1 MRKTEPAS
9 SPKPGRAGQR
19 SAGTQEAEPRQAG
32 PRQAE
37 PQDAQLH
44 EIEPHDAA
52 PREAGPRKAKS
63 PTARRPADHPP
74 ADKHG
79 ASERRFIGLA
89 IGAGIAIGPAYLI
102 EDQTPVLE
110 HRPIP
115 ADAVETELARL
126 DGAVAK
132 SRRQLGK
139 LRAQLAMLPAE
150 GQAELE
156 PLIDAY
162 LQMIGPSRLL
172 RGARRR
178 VEGLASAETAVL
190 EETEALAAAVLAVQ
204 DRDREGLKRRA
215 DEIREIGRR
224 LIRNLTETPF
234 QSFAKLAQGTV
245 LVMDHLRPA
254 DAALLSPARLAGVVT
269 EEGGTDG
276 HTAVMLRALG
286 IPAVLGAHGVA
297 SAIHRGDLLVLDG
310 GAGTVTLHPSAATMA
325 SARRASASFARERQR
340 LAQLRRLRAE
350 TTDGQIVELMANL
363 EVPLELPLI
372 AQAGVDGI
380 GLFRSEFMFMN
391 RAQLPDEHEQT
402 EVYRAAVEAMG
413 GDPVTIRVLDWGGE
427 KEIEALQAAGIA
439 EELSGLNPALGLR
452 GIRMLL
458 RHPELLETQLAAIMR
473 AATFGPVRALL
484 PMVTTIDEVRATREI
499 YQKVARRL
507 RRRGEKLPERLPPIG
522 IMIETPAAALSA
534 DALALEADFFAIGT
548 NDLTMYAL
556 AADRADADVAKLYD
570 PLHPGLLRLVQFTI
584 EASLRLR
591 KPVSVCGEMAANPK
605 LTPLLLGLGL
615 RCLSMNASAVPRV
628 KQVVRSVAIDD
639 CARLAR
645 RVMEQA
651 EPAAIRALVEDF
663 AKKSA

>member
-1 MRKTEPAS
+1 MRKTEPKAA
-9 SPKPGRAGQR
+9 PKPRP
-19 SAGTQEAEPRQAG
+19 AEPHVEK
-32 PRQAE
+32 PV
-37 PQDAQLH
+37 
-44 EIEPHDAA
+44 
-52 PREAGPRKAKS
+52 
-63 PTARRPADHPP
+63 PA
-74 ADKHG
+74 
-79 ASERRFIGLA
+79 ERRFVGLA

-102 EDQTPVLE
+102 EDQTPTLE

-115 ADAVETELARL
+115 ADGVEAELARL
-126 DGAVAK
+126 DGAIAK

-139 LRAQLAMLPAE
+139 LRSQLAMLPAE

-162 LQMIGPSRLL
+162 MRMIGPSRLL
-172 RGARRR
+172 RGARKR
-178 VEGLASAETAVL
+178 VEGLVTAETAVI
-190 EETEALAAAVLAVQ
+190 EETEALAAAVMSVQ
-204 DRDREGLKRRA
+204 DRDRAGLRRRA

-286 IPAVLGAHGVA
+286 IPAVLGAHGVTE
-297 SAIHRGDLLVLDG
+297 AIRRGDLLVLDG
-310 GAGTVTLHPSAATMA
+310 GAGTVTLHPSPATMA
-325 SARRASASFARERQR
+325 GARRSSATFARERQK
-340 LAQLRRLRAE
+340 LAQLRRLPAE
-350 TTDGQIVELMANL
+350 TTDGQSVELMANL

-372 AQAGVDGI
+372 AQAGVEGI

-391 RAQLPDEHEQT
+391 RAQLPDESEQA
-402 EVYRAAVEAMG
+402 EIYRAAVEAMG

-427 KEIEALQAAGIA
+427 KEIEALQTAGIA

-458 RHPELLETQLAAIMR
+458 RYPELLETQLAAIIR
-473 AATFGPVRALL
+473 AANFGPVQVLL
-484 PMVTTIDEVRATREI
+484 PMVTAIDEVRATRDI

-507 RRRGEKLPERLPPIG
+507 RRRGEKLPDRLPPLG

-548 NDLTMYAL
+548 NDLTMYAM

-570 PLHPGLLRLVQFTI
+570 PLHPGLLRLVQFTV

-628 KQVVRSVAIDD
+628 KQVVRGVAIAD

-645 RVMEQA
+645 RVMEQT
-651 EPAAIRALVEDF
+651 EPSAIRALVEEF
-663 AKKSA
+663 AEKHV

>member
-1 MRKTEPAS
+1 MRKTEPRAA
-9 SPKPGRAGQR
+9 PKPQVAKAPPVQPAVKEVPARLKPSARLALERAVAASGVEK
-19 SAGTQEAEPRQAG
+19 A
-32 PRQAE
+32 
-37 PQDAQLH
+37 
-44 EIEPHDAA
+44 AA
-52 PREAGPRKAKS
+52 PDK
-63 PTARRPADHPP
+63 PAV
-74 ADKHG
+74 A
-79 ASERRFIGLA
+79 ERRFQGLA
-89 IGAGIAIGPAYLI
+89 VGAGIAIGPAYLI
-102 EDQTPVLE
+102 EDQTPALE
-110 HRPIP
+110 HRAIP
-115 ADAVETELARL
+115 ADGVDAELARL
-126 DGAVAK
+126 DDAINK

-162 LQMIGPSRLL
+162 MQMIGPSRLL
-172 RGARRR
+172 RGARKR
-178 VEGLASAETAVL
+178 VEGLVTAETAVI
-190 EETEALAAAVLAVQ
+190 EETETLAAAVMAVQ
-204 DRDREGLKRRA
+204 DRDRAGLKRRA
-215 DEIREIGRR
+215 EEIREIGRR

-286 IPAVLGAHGVA
+286 IPAVLGAPGVTT
-297 SAIHRGDLLVLDG
+297 AIHRGDLLVLDG
-310 GAGTVTLHPSAATMA
+310 GQGTVTAHPSAATMA
-325 SARRASASFARERQR
+325 AARRSSASFARERQK
-340 LAQLRRLRAE
+340 LAQLRRLPAE
-350 TTDGQIVELMANL
+350 TTDGQSVELMSNL

-372 AQAGVDGI
+372 AQAGVEGI

-391 RAQLPDEHEQT
+391 RAQLPDETEQA

-427 KEIEALQAAGIA
+427 KEIEALQVAGIA
-439 EELSGLNPALGLR
+439 EEMAGLNPALGLR

-458 RHPELLETQLAAIMR
+458 RYPELLETQLSAIIR
-473 AATFGPVRALL
+473 AAHYGPVRVLL
-484 PMVTTIDEVRATREI
+484 PMVTAIDEVRATREI
-499 YQKVARRL
+499 YQRVARRL
-507 RRRGEKLPERLPPIG
+507 RRRGEAMPDRLPPIG

-548 NDLTMYAL
+548 NDLTMYAM

-628 KQVVRSVAIDD
+628 KQVVRSVSIAD

-645 RVMEQA
+645 RVMEQT
-651 EPAAIRALVEDF
+651 EPAGIRDLVEEF
-663 AKKSA
+663 AVKSL

>member
-1 MRKTEPAS
+1 MRKTEPKAA
-9 SPKPGRAGQR
+9 PKPRPAEHR
-19 SAGTQEAEPRQAG
+19 SAEPRS
-32 PRQAE
+32 AE
-37 PQDAQLH
+37 PRAAKASLAQ
-44 EIEPHDAA
+44 
-52 PREAGPRKAKS
+52 
-63 PTARRPADHPP
+63 
-74 ADKHG
+74 
-79 ASERRFIGLA
+79 ASAERRFTGLP

-102 EDQTPVLE
+102 EDQTPTLV

-115 ADAVETELARL
+115 ADGVDAELLRL
-126 DGAVAK
+126 DDAIAK

-162 LQMIGPSRLL
+162 MQMIGPSRLL
-172 RGARRR
+172 RGARKR
-178 VEGLASAETAVL
+178 VEGLVSAETAVS
-190 EETEALAAAVLAVQ
+190 EETEALAAAVMSVQ
-204 DRDREGLKRRA
+204 DRDRSGLKRRA
-215 DEIREIGRR
+215 EEIREIGRR

-286 IPAVLGAHGVA
+286 IPAVLGAHGVTG
-297 SAIHRGDLLVLDG
+297 AIRSGDLLVLDG
-310 GAGTVTLHPSAATMA
+310 GAGTVALHPSPATMA
-325 SARRASASFARERQR
+325 AAKRSSASFARERQK

-350 TTDGQIVELMANL
+350 TTDGQCVELMANL
-363 EVPLELPLI
+363 EVPIELPLI
-372 AQAGVDGI
+372 AQAGVEGI

-391 RAQLPDEHEQT
+391 RSLLPDESEQT

-473 AATFGPVRALL
+473 AANFGPVKVLL
-484 PMVTTIDEVRATREI
+484 PMVTSIDEVRAAREI
-499 YQKVARRL
+499 FQKVARRL

-548 NDLTMYAL
+548 NDLTMYAM

-628 KQVVRSVAIDD
+628 KQVVRSVAIAD

-645 RVMEQA
+645 RVMEQT
-651 EPAAIRALVEDF
+651 EPASIRGLVEDF
-663 AKKSA
+663 AAKLA

>member
-1 MRKTEPAS
+1 MRKTEPKPAS
-9 SPKPGRAGQR
+9 KL
-19 SAGTQEAEPRQAG
+19 SAAG
-32 PRQAE
+32 PHQDGSDEAVRIKAE
-37 PQDAQLH
+37 QDKVAT
-44 EIEPHDAA
+44 
-52 PREAGPRKAKS
+52 RGPKARGAK
-63 PTARRPADHPP
+63 PP
-74 ADKHG
+74 ASHITTHRMSADKP
-79 ASERRFIGLA
+79 ASAERRFSGLPV
-89 IGAGIAIGPAYLI
+89 GAGIAVGPAYLI

-115 ADAVETELARL
+115 ADAVDTELGRL
-126 DGAVAK
+126 DDAVAK

-139 LRAQLAMLPAE
+139 LRSQLAMLPAE

-178 VEGLASAETAVL
+178 IEALASAETAVV
-190 EETEALAAAVLAVQ
+190 EETEVLAAAMMAVQ
-204 DRDREGLKRRA
+204 DRDRAGLKRRA
-215 DEIREIGRR
+215 DEIREISRR

-245 LVMDHLRPA
+245 LVMDNLRPA

-286 IPAVLGAHGVA
+286 IPAVLGAHGVT
-297 SAIHRGDLLVLDG
+297 SVIRSGDLLVLDG

-325 SARRASASFARERQR
+325 SARRASATFARERQK
-340 LAQLRRLRAE
+340 LAQLQRLPAE
-350 TTDGQIVELMANL
+350 TTDGQSVELMANL

-391 RAQLPDEHEQT
+391 RAHLPDENEQA

-413 GDPVTIRVLDWGGE
+413 GDTVTIRVLDWGGE

-439 EELSGLNPALGLR
+439 EEISGLNPALGLR

-473 AATFGPVRALL
+473 AANFGPVRVLL
-484 PMVTTIDEVRATREI
+484 PMVTTIDEVRVTREL

-548 NDLTMYAL
+548 NDLTMYAM

-570 PLHPGLLRLVQFTI
+570 PLHPGLLRLVQFTV

-651 EPAAIRALVEDF
+651 EPAAIRALVEEF
-663 AKKSA
+663 SAKLA

>member
-1 MRKTEPAS
+1 
-9 SPKPGRAGQR
+9 
-19 SAGTQEAEPRQAG
+19 
-32 PRQAE
+32 
-37 PQDAQLH
+37 
-44 EIEPHDAA
+44 
-52 PREAGPRKAKS
+52 
-63 PTARRPADHPP
+63 
-74 ADKHG
+74 
-79 ASERRFIGLA
+79 
-89 IGAGIAIGPAYLI
+89 
-102 EDQTPVLE
+102 V
-110 HRPIP
+110 
-115 ADAVETELARL
+115 
-126 DGAVAK
+126 
-132 SRRQLGK
+132 
-139 LRAQLAMLPAE
+139 
-150 GQAELE
+150 
-156 PLIDAY
+156 
-162 LQMIGPSRLL
+162 
-172 RGARRR
+172 
-178 VEGLASAETAVL
+178 SAETAVL
-190 EETEALAAAVLAVQ
+190 EETEALAAAVMTVP
-204 DRDREGLKRRA
+204 DRDRAGLKRRA

-286 IPAVLGAHGVA
+286 IPAVLGAHGVTT
-297 SAIHRGDLLVLDG
+297 AIRRGDLLVLDG
-310 GAGTVTLHPSAATMA
+310 GAGTVTLHPSPATMA
-325 SARRASASFARERQR
+325 AARKSSAAFARERQK
-340 LAQLRRLRAE
+340 LAQLQRLPAE

-391 RAQLPDEHEQT
+391 RAHLPDEGEQT

-458 RHPELLETQLAAIMR
+458 RHPDLLETQLAAIIR
-473 AATFGPVRALL
+473 AANAGPVRVLL

-548 NDLTMYAL
+548 NDLTMYAM

-570 PLHPGLLRLVQFTI
+570 PLHPGLLRLVQFTV

-628 KQVVRSVAIDD
+628 KQVVRSVSIDA

-663 AKKSA
+663 GRKIA

>member
-1 MRKTEPAS
+1 MRKTEPKAAS
-9 SPKPGRAGQR
+9 KPP
-19 SAGTQEAEPRQAG
+19 AEHA
-32 PRQAE
+32 
-37 PQDAQLH
+37 
-44 EIEPHDAA
+44 
-52 PREAGPRKAKS
+52 
-63 PTARRPADHPP
+63 P
-74 ADKHG
+74 ADKP
-79 ASERRFIGLA
+79 APAERRFTGLA
-89 IGAGIAIGPAYLI
+89 VGAGIAVGPAYLI

-110 HRPIP
+110 RRAIP
-115 ADAVETELARL
+115 ADAVETELTRL
-126 DGAVAK
+126 DDAVAK

-178 VEGLASAETAVL
+178 IEALVSAETAVL
-190 EETEALAAAVLAVQ
+190 EETEALAAAVMAVQ
-204 DRDREGLKRRA
+204 DRDRAGIKRRA

-245 LVMDHLRPA
+245 LVMDNLRPA

-286 IPAVLGAHGVA
+286 IPAVLGAHGVTA
-297 SAIHRGDLLVLDG
+297 AIHRGDLLVLDG
-310 GAGTVTLHPSAATMA
+310 GAGIVTLHPSAATMA
-325 SARRASASFARERQR
+325 AARRASASFARERQK
-340 LAQLRRLRAE
+340 LAQLQRLPAE
-350 TTDGQIVELMANL
+350 TTDGQTVELMANL

-391 RAQLPDEHEQT
+391 RAQLPDEAEQA

-458 RHPELLETQLAAIMR
+458 RHPDLLETQLAAIMR
-473 AATFGPVRALL
+473 AANSGPVRVLL

-499 YQKVARRL
+499 YQRVARRL

-548 NDLTMYAL
+548 NDLTMYAM

-628 KQVVRSVAIDD
+628 KQVVRGVAIDD

-663 AKKSA
+663 AAKLA

>member
-1 MRKTEPAS
+1 MRKTEPKAA
-9 SPKPGRAGQR
+9 PKPRPADR
-19 SAGTQEAEPRQAG
+19 HPAEPHPAEPR
-32 PRQAE
+32 PAE
-37 PQDAQLH
+37 PRAT
-44 EIEPHDAA
+44 
-52 PREAGPRKAKS
+52 KALLTHAS
-63 PTARRPADHPP
+63 
-74 ADKHG
+74 ADKP
-79 ASERRFIGLA
+79 AAAERRFTGLP

-102 EDQTPVLE
+102 EDQTPTLV

-115 ADAVETELARL
+115 ADGVDAELLRL
-126 DGAVAK
+126 DDAIAK

-162 LQMIGPSRLL
+162 MQMIGPSRLL
-172 RGARRR
+172 RGARKR
-178 VEGLASAETAVL
+178 VEGLVSAETAVS
-190 EETEALAAAVLAVQ
+190 EETEALAAAVMSVQ
-204 DRDREGLKRRA
+204 DRDRSGLKRRA
-215 DEIREIGRR
+215 EEIREIGRR

-286 IPAVLGAHGVA
+286 IPAVLGAHGVTE
-297 SAIHRGDLLVLDG
+297 AIRSGDLLVLDG
-310 GAGTVTLHPSAATMA
+310 GAGTVALHPSPATMA
-325 SARRASASFARERQR
+325 AARRSSASFARERQK
-340 LAQLRRLRAE
+340 LAQLRRLPAE
-350 TTDGQIVELMANL
+350 TTDGQCVELMANL
-363 EVPLELPLI
+363 EVPIELPLI
-372 AQAGVDGI
+372 AQAGVEGI

-391 RAQLPDEHEQT
+391 RSLLPDESEQT

-473 AATFGPVRALL
+473 AANFGPVKVLL
-484 PMVTTIDEVRATREI
+484 PMVTSIDEVRATREI
-499 YQKVARRL
+499 FQKVARRL

-548 NDLTMYAL
+548 NDLTMSAM

-628 KQVVRSVAIDD
+628 KQVVRSVAIAD

-645 RVMEQA
+645 RVMEQT
-651 EPAAIRALVEDF
+651 EPASIRGLVEEF
-663 AKKSA
+663 AAKLA

>member
-1 MRKTEPAS
+1 MRKTEPKAA
-9 SPKPGRAGQR
+9 PKPRPAEHR
-19 SAGTQEAEPRQAG
+19 SAEPRAAKASLAQAS
-32 PRQAE
+32 A
-37 PQDAQLH
+37 
-44 EIEPHDAA
+44 
-52 PREAGPRKAKS
+52 
-63 PTARRPADHPP
+63 
-74 ADKHG
+74 
-79 ASERRFIGLA
+79 ERRFTGLP

-102 EDQTPVLE
+102 EDQTPTLV

-115 ADAVETELARL
+115 ADGVDAELLRL
-126 DGAVAK
+126 DDAIAK

-162 LQMIGPSRLL
+162 MQMIGPSRLL
-172 RGARRR
+172 RGARKR
-178 VEGLASAETAVL
+178 VEGLVSAETAVS
-190 EETEALAAAVLAVQ
+190 EETEALAAAVMSVQ
-204 DRDREGLKRRA
+204 DRDRSGLKRRA
-215 DEIREIGRR
+215 EEIREIGRR

-286 IPAVLGAHGVA
+286 IPAVLGAHGVTG
-297 SAIHRGDLLVLDG
+297 AIRSGDLLVLDG
-310 GAGTVTLHPSAATMA
+310 GAGTVALHPSPATMA
-325 SARRASASFARERQR
+325 AAKRSSASFARERQK

-350 TTDGQIVELMANL
+350 TTDGQCVELMANL
-363 EVPLELPLI
+363 EVPIELPLI
-372 AQAGVDGI
+372 AQAGVEGI

-391 RAQLPDEHEQT
+391 RSLLPDESEQT

-473 AATFGPVRALL
+473 AANFGPVKVLL
-484 PMVTTIDEVRATREI
+484 PMVTSIDEVRAAREI
-499 YQKVARRL
+499 FQKVARRL

-548 NDLTMYAL
+548 NDLTMYAM

-628 KQVVRSVAIDD
+628 KQVVRSVAIAD

-645 RVMEQA
+645 RVMEQT
-651 EPAAIRALVEDF
+651 EPASIRGLVEDF
-663 AKKSA
+663 AAKLA

>member
-1 MRKTEPAS
+1 MRKTEPKAA
-9 SPKPGRAGQR
+9 PKPRP
-19 SAGTQEAEPRQAG
+19 AEH
-32 PRQAE
+32 RQAE
-37 PQDAQLH
+37 PNN
-44 EIEPHDAA
+44 EP
-52 PREAGPRKAKS
+52 
-63 PTARRPADHPP
+63 RPAEQRTAKALLAQSSADRP
-74 ADKHG
+74 A
-79 ASERRFIGLA
+79 AAERHFTGLP

-102 EDQTPVLE
+102 EDQTPTLV

-115 ADAVETELARL
+115 ADGVDAELLRL
-126 DGAVAK
+126 DDAIAK

-162 LQMIGPSRLL
+162 MQMIGPSRLL
-172 RGARRR
+172 RGARKR
-178 VEGLASAETAVL
+178 VEGLVSAETAVS
-190 EETEALAAAVLAVQ
+190 EETEALAAAVMSVQ
-204 DRDREGLKRRA
+204 DRDRSGLKRRA
-215 DEIREIGRR
+215 EEIREIGRR

-286 IPAVLGAHGVA
+286 IPAVLGAHGVTE
-297 SAIHRGDLLVLDG
+297 AIRSGDLLVLDG
-310 GAGTVTLHPSAATMA
+310 GAGTVALHPSPATMA
-325 SARRASASFARERQR
+325 AARRSSASFARERQK

-350 TTDGQIVELMANL
+350 TTDGQCVELMANL
-363 EVPLELPLI
+363 EVPIELPLI
-372 AQAGVDGI
+372 AQAGVEGI

-391 RAQLPDEHEQT
+391 RSLLPDESEQT

-473 AATFGPVRALL
+473 AANFGPVKVLL
-484 PMVTTIDEVRATREI
+484 PMVTSVDEVRTTREI
-499 YQKVARRL
+499 FQKVARRL

-628 KQVVRSVAIDD
+628 KQVVRNVAIAD

-645 RVMEQA
+645 RVMEQT
-651 EPAAIRALVEDF
+651 EPASIRGLVEDF
-663 AKKSA
+663 AAKLA

>member
-1 MRKTEPAS
+1 MRKTEPKAA
-9 SPKPGRAGQR
+9 PKPRP
-19 SAGTQEAEPRQAG
+19 AE
-32 PRQAE
+32 
-37 PQDAQLH
+37 
-44 EIEPHDAA
+44 
-52 PREAGPRKAKS
+52 
-63 PTARRPADHPP
+63 RRPADPHQAEPHPAEPRP
-74 ADKHG
+74 AEPRPAEPRPAEPRVAKALLTQTRIDKP
-79 ASERRFIGLA
+79 AAAERHFTGLP

-102 EDQTPVLE
+102 EDQTPTLV

-115 ADAVETELARL
+115 ADGVEAELLRL
-126 DGAVAK
+126 DDAIAK

-162 LQMIGPSRLL
+162 MQMIGPSRLL
-172 RGARRR
+172 RGARKR
-178 VEGLASAETAVL
+178 VEGLVSAETAVS
-190 EETEALAAAVLAVQ
+190 EETEALAAAVMSVQ
-204 DRDREGLKRRA
+204 DRDRSGLKRRA
-215 DEIREIGRR
+215 EEIREIGRR

-286 IPAVLGAHGVA
+286 IPAVLGAHGVTG
-297 SAIHRGDLLVLDG
+297 AIRSGDLLVLDG
-310 GAGTVTLHPSAATMA
+310 GAGTVALHPSPATMA
-325 SARRASASFARERQR
+325 AAKRSSASFARERQK
-340 LAQLRRLRAE
+340 LAQLRRLPAE
-350 TTDGQIVELMANL
+350 TTDGQCVELMANL
-363 EVPLELPLI
+363 EVPIELPLI
-372 AQAGVDGI
+372 AQAGVEGI

-391 RAQLPDEHEQT
+391 RSLLPDESEQT

-473 AATFGPVRALL
+473 AANFGPVKVLL
-484 PMVTTIDEVRATREI
+484 PMVTSVDEVRTTREI
-499 YQKVARRL
+499 FQKVARRL

-628 KQVVRSVAIDD
+628 KQVVRSVAIAD

-645 RVMEQA
+645 RVMEQT
-651 EPAAIRALVEDF
+651 EPASIRSLVEDF
-663 AKKSA
+663 AAKLA

>member
-1 MRKTEPAS
+1 MRKTEPKAA
-9 SPKPGRAGQR
+9 PKPRPADR
-19 SAGTQEAEPRQAG
+19 HPAEPHPAEPR
-32 PRQAE
+32 PAE
-37 PQDAQLH
+37 PRAT
-44 EIEPHDAA
+44 
-52 PREAGPRKAKS
+52 KALLTHAS
-63 PTARRPADHPP
+63 
-74 ADKHG
+74 ADKP
-79 ASERRFIGLA
+79 AAAERRFTGLP

-102 EDQTPVLE
+102 EDQTPTLV

-115 ADAVETELARL
+115 ADGVDAELLRL
-126 DGAVAK
+126 DDAIAK

-162 LQMIGPSRLL
+162 MQMIGPSRLL
-172 RGARRR
+172 RGARKR
-178 VEGLASAETAVL
+178 VEGLVSAETAVS
-190 EETEALAAAVLAVQ
+190 EETEALAAAVMSVQ
-204 DRDREGLKRRA
+204 DRDRSGLKRRA
-215 DEIREIGRR
+215 EEIREIGRR

-286 IPAVLGAHGVA
+286 IPAVLGAHGVTE
-297 SAIHRGDLLVLDG
+297 AIRSGDLLVLDG
-310 GAGTVTLHPSAATMA
+310 GAGTVALHPSPATMA
-325 SARRASASFARERQR
+325 AARRSSASFARERQK
-340 LAQLRRLRAE
+340 LAQLRRLPAE
-350 TTDGQIVELMANL
+350 TTDGQCVELMANL
-363 EVPLELPLI
+363 EVPIELPLI
-372 AQAGVDGI
+372 AQAGVEGI

-391 RAQLPDEHEQT
+391 RSLLPDESEQT

-473 AATFGPVRALL
+473 AANFGPVKVLL
-484 PMVTTIDEVRATREI
+484 PMVTSIDEVRATREI
-499 YQKVARRL
+499 FQKVARRL

-548 NDLTMYAL
+548 NDLTMYAM

-628 KQVVRSVAIDD
+628 KQVVRSVAIAD

-645 RVMEQA
+645 RVMEQT
-651 EPAAIRALVEDF
+651 EPASIRGLVEEF
-663 AKKSA
+663 AAKLA

>member
-1 MRKTEPAS
+1 MRKTEPGAAL
-9 SPKPGRAGQR
+9 KP
-19 SAGTQEAEPRQAG
+19 P
-32 PRQAE
+32 QAE
-37 PQDAQLH
+37 TAEARSRKPRN
-44 EIEPHDAA
+44 PA
-52 PREAGPRKAKS
+52 PS
-63 PTARRPADHPP
+63 P
-74 ADKHG
+74 ADKSSVDKP
-79 ASERRFIGLA
+79 ATTERRFTGLA
-89 IGAGIAIGPAYLI
+89 LGAGIAVGPAYLI

-115 ADAVETELARL
+115 ADAVEPELSRL

-139 LRAQLAMLPAE
+139 LRAQLVMLPAE

-178 VEGLASAETAVL
+178 IEGLVAAETAVL
-190 EETEALAAAVLAVQ
+190 EETEALAAAVMAVQ
-204 DRDREGLKRRA
+204 DRDRAGLKRRA

-245 LVMDHLRPA
+245 LVMEHLRPA

-286 IPAVLGAHGVA
+286 IPAVLGAHGVT
-297 SAIHRGDLLVLDG
+297 SVIRSGDLLVLDG
-310 GAGTVTLHPSAATMA
+310 GAGVVTLHPSAATMA
-325 SARRASASFARERQR
+325 SARRASAMFARERQK
-340 LAQLRRLRAE
+340 LAQLQRLPAE
-350 TTDGQIVELMANL
+350 TTDGQTVELMANL

-391 RAQLPDEHEQT
+391 RPQLPDEHEQT

-439 EELSGLNPALGLR
+439 EVSGLNPALGLR

-458 RHPELLETQLAAIMR
+458 RHPDLLETQLAAIMR
-473 AATFGPVRALL
+473 AAHFGPVRVLL

-499 YQKVARRL
+499 YHKVARRL

-548 NDLTMYAL
+548 NDLTMYAM

-570 PLHPGLLRLVQFTI
+570 PLHPGLLRLVQFTV

-628 KQVVRSVAIDD
+628 KQVVRGVAIDD

-651 EPAAIRALVEDF
+651 EPSAIRTMVEDF
-663 AKKSA
+663 AGKLV

>member
-1 MRKTEPAS
+1 MRKTESKAAS
-9 SPKPGRAGQR
+9 KPRKTAQ
-19 SAGTQEAEPRQAG
+19 RQAG
-32 PRQAE
+32 PKPASLA
-37 PQDAQLH
+37 AQK
-44 EIEPHDAA
+44 
-52 PREAGPRKAKS
+52 PRAGKA
-63 PTARRPADHPP
+63 RPEPP
-74 ADKHG
+74 AADKPG
-79 ASERRFIGLA
+79 AVERRFEGLP
-89 IGAGIAIGPAYLI
+89 ISAGIAVGPAYLI
-102 EDQTPVLE
+102 EDQAPVLE

-115 ADAVETELARL
+115 ADGVEAELGRL
-126 DGAVAK
+126 DDAIAK

-162 LQMIGPSRLL
+162 MRMIGPSRLL

-178 VEGLASAETAVL
+178 VEALASAETAVL
-190 EETEALAAAVLAVQ
+190 EETEALAAAVMTVQ
-204 DRDREGLKRRA
+204 DRDRTGLKRRA

-234 QSFAKLAQGTV
+234 QSFAKIAQGTV

-269 EEGGTDG
+269 EEGGLDG

-286 IPAVLGAHGVA
+286 IPAVLGAHGVTI
-297 SAIHRGDLLVLDG
+297 AIRRGDLLVLDG

-325 SARRASASFARERQR
+325 AARRSSASFARERQK
-340 LAQLRRLRAE
+340 LAQLRRLPAE
-350 TTDGQIVELMANL
+350 TTDGQTVELMANL
-363 EVPLELPLI
+363 EVSLELPLI

-380 GLFRSEFMFMN
+380 GLFRTEFMFMN
-391 RAQLPDEHEQT
+391 RAQLPDEGEQT

-427 KEIEALQAAGIA
+427 KEIEALQVAGIC
-439 EELSGLNPALGLR
+439 ETRPGINPALGMR

-458 RHPELLETQLAAIMR
+458 RHPELLETQLAATMR
-473 AATFGPVRALL
+473 AAMFGPVRVLL
-484 PMVTTIDEVRATREI
+484 PMVTTIDEVRATRDI
-499 YQKVARRL
+499 FQKVVRRL

-548 NDLTMYAL
+548 NDLTMYAM
-556 AADRADADVAKLYD
+556 AADRADAEVAKLYD
-570 PLHPGLLRLVQFTI
+570 PLHPGLLRLVQFTV

-628 KQVVRSVAIDD
+628 KQVVRGTAIDD

-651 EPAAIRALVEDF
+651 EPAAIRDLVEDF
-663 AKKSA
+663 AAKLA

>member
-1 MRKTEPAS
+1 MRKTEPGAA
-9 SPKPGRAGQR
+9 PKP
-19 SAGTQEAEPRQAG
+19 P
-32 PRQAE
+32 QAE
-37 PQDAQLH
+37 TA
-44 EIEPHDAA
+44 
-52 PREAGPRKAKS
+52 EARPRKNRSSA
-63 PTARRPADHPP
+63 ALPAVKAP
-74 ADKHG
+74 ADKPV
-79 ASERRFIGLA
+79 AAERHFKGLA
-89 IGAGIAIGPAYLI
+89 LGAGIAVGPAYLI
-102 EDQTPVLE
+102 EDQTPVLD

-115 ADAVETELARL
+115 ADAVEPELARL
-126 DGAVAK
+126 DGAVTK

-178 VEGLASAETAVL
+178 IEGLVAAETAVL
-190 EETEALAAAVLAVQ
+190 EETEALAAAVMAVQ
-204 DRDREGLKRRA
+204 DRDRAGLKRRA

-245 LVMDHLRPA
+245 LVMDNLRPA

-286 IPAVLGAHGVA
+286 IPAVLGAHGVT
-297 SAIHRGDLLVLDG
+297 SVIRSGDLLVLDG

-325 SARRASASFARERQR
+325 SARRASATFARERQK
-340 LAQLRRLRAE
+340 LAQLQRLPAE
-350 TTDGQIVELMANL
+350 TTDGQCVELMANL

-391 RAQLPDEHEQT
+391 RPHLPDEHEQT

-439 EELSGLNPALGLR
+439 EVSGLNPALGLR

-458 RHPELLETQLAAIMR
+458 RHPDLLETQLAAIMR
-473 AATFGPVRALL
+473 AAHFGPVRVLL

-548 NDLTMYAL
+548 NDLTMYAM

-570 PLHPGLLRLVQFTI
+570 PLHPGLLRLVQFTV

-628 KQVVRSVAIDD
+628 KQVVRGVAIDD

-651 EPAAIRALVEDF
+651 EPAAIRAIVEDF
-663 AKKSA
+663 AGKPV

>member
-1 MRKTEPAS
+1 MRKTEPKAAS
-9 SPKPGRAGQR
+9 KPRP
-19 SAGTQEAEPRQAG
+19 AEPR
-32 PRQAE
+32 PAE
-37 PQDAQLH
+37 P
-44 EIEPHDAA
+44 
-52 PREAGPRKAKS
+52 
-63 PTARRPADHPP
+63 RPAQPRAAKALPAHTS
-74 ADKHG
+74 ADKP
-79 ASERRFIGLA
+79 AAAERHFAGLP

-102 EDQTPVLE
+102 EDQTPTLV

-115 ADAVETELARL
+115 ADGVEAELLRL
-126 DGAVAK
+126 DDAIAK

-162 LQMIGPSRLL
+162 MQMIGPSRLL
-172 RGARRR
+172 RGARKR
-178 VEGLASAETAVL
+178 VEGLVSAETAVS
-190 EETEALAAAVLAVQ
+190 EETEALAAAVMSVQ
-204 DRDREGLKRRA
+204 DRDRSGLKRRA
-215 DEIREIGRR
+215 EEIREIGRR

-286 IPAVLGAHGVA
+286 IPAVLGAHGVTG
-297 SAIHRGDLLVLDG
+297 AIRSGDLLVLDG
-310 GAGTVTLHPSAATMA
+310 GAGTVALHPSPATMA
-325 SARRASASFARERQR
+325 AARRSSASFARERQK

-350 TTDGQIVELMANL
+350 TTDGQCVELMANL
-363 EVPLELPLI
+363 EVPIELPLI
-372 AQAGVDGI
+372 AQAGVEGI

-391 RAQLPDEHEQT
+391 RTLLPDESEQT

-473 AATFGPVRALL
+473 AANSGPVKVLL
-484 PMVTTIDEVRATREI
+484 PMVTTVDEVRATREI

-507 RRRGEKLPERLPPIG
+507 RRRGDKLPDRLPPIG

-548 NDLTMYAL
+548 NDLTMYAM

-628 KQVVRSVAIDD
+628 KQMVRSVAIAD

-645 RVMEQA
+645 RVMEQT
-651 EPAAIRALVEDF
+651 EPASIRGLVEEF
-663 AKKSA
+663 AAKLA

>member
-1 MRKTEPAS
+1 MRKTEPRQAGA
-9 SPKPGRAGQR
+9 PQAEPGRAKPLNAR
-19 SAGTQEAEPRQAG
+19 
-32 PRQAE
+32 
-37 PQDAQLH
+37 
-44 EIEPHDAA
+44 A
-52 PREAGPRKAKS
+52 PDK
-63 PTARRPADHPP
+63 RPADKPVT
-74 ADKHG
+74 A
-79 ASERRFIGLA
+79 ERSFAGLPV
-89 IGAGIAIGPAYLI
+89 GAGIAIGPAYLI
-102 EDQTPVLE
+102 EDKTPLPD
-110 HRPIP
+110 HRAIP
-115 ADAVETELARL
+115 ADAVEMELARL
-126 DGAVAK
+126 DEAVAK

-139 LRAQLAMLPAE
+139 LRAQLAILPAE

-178 VEGLASAETAVL
+178 VEGLVSAETAVL
-190 EETEALAAAVLAVQ
+190 QETEALAGVVMAVQ
-204 DRDREGLKRRA
+204 DRDRAGLKRRA

-224 LIRNLTETPF
+224 LIRNLAEAPF

-245 LVMDHLRPA
+245 LVMDNLRPA

-297 SAIHRGDLLVLDG
+297 SAIHHGDLLVLDG
-310 GAGTVTLHPSAATMA
+310 SAGTVTLHPSAATMA
-325 SARRASASFARERQR
+325 AAKRASASFARERQK
-340 LAQLRRLRAE
+340 LAQLQRLPAE
-350 TTDGQIVELMANL
+350 TTDGQTVELMANL

-391 RAQLPDEHEQT
+391 RAQLPDENEQT

-427 KEIEALQAAGIA
+427 KEIEALQTAGVA

-458 RHPELLETQLAAIMR
+458 RHTELLETQLAAIIR
-473 AATFGPVRALL
+473 AAHYGPVRVLL

-499 YQKVARRL
+499 YQRVVRRL

-548 NDLTMYAL
+548 NDLTMYAM
-556 AADRADADVAKLYD
+556 AADRGDADVAKLYD
-570 PLHPGLLRLVQFTI
+570 PLHPGLLRLVQFTV

-591 KPVSVCGEMAANPK
+591 KPVSVCGEMGANPK
-605 LTPLLLGLGL
+605 LAPLLLGLGL

-628 KQVVRSVAIDD
+628 KQVVRGVAIDD

-651 EPAAIRALVEDF
+651 EPAAIRSLVEEF
-663 AKKSA
+663 AGKLV

>member
-1 MRKTEPAS
+1 MRKTEP
-9 SPKPGRAGQR
+9 K
-19 SAGTQEAEPRQAG
+19 
-32 PRQAE
+32 
-37 PQDAQLH
+37 
-44 EIEPHDAA
+44 AA
-52 PREAGPRKAKS
+52 PRPRVAKVAPASAQAPTPPCDGAGLR
-63 PTARRPADHPP
+63 PTVAVKGPPQPP
-74 ADKHG
+74 APKPPP
-79 ASERRFIGLA
+79 AERRFQGLPV
-89 IGAGIAIGPAYLI
+89 GAGIAVGPAYLI
-102 EDQTPVLE
+102 EDQTPTLE

-115 ADAVETELARL
+115 ADGVEAELARL
-126 DGAVAK
+126 DEAISK

-162 LQMIGPSRLL
+162 MQMIGPSRLL
-172 RGARRR
+172 RGARKR
-178 VEGLASAETAVL
+178 VEALVSAETAVT

-204 DRDREGLKRRA
+204 DRDRAGIKRRA
-215 DEIREIGRR
+215 EEIREIGRR

-286 IPAVLGAHGVA
+286 IPAVLGAPGVTT
-297 SAIHRGDLLVLDG
+297 AIHRGDLLVLDG
-310 GAGTVTLHPSAATMA
+310 GEGTVTVHPSPATMA
-325 SARRASASFARERQR
+325 AARRSSASFARERQK
-340 LAQLRRLRAE
+340 LAQLRRLPAE
-350 TTDGQIVELMANL
+350 TTDGQSVELMSNL

-372 AQAGVDGI
+372 AQAGVEGI

-391 RAQLPDEHEQT
+391 RAQLPDEGEQT

-427 KEIEALQAAGIA
+427 KEIEALQVAGIA
-439 EELSGLNPALGLR
+439 EEMAGLNPALGLR

-458 RHPELLETQLAAIMR
+458 RYPELLETQLSAIIR
-473 AATFGPVRALL
+473 ASHFGPVRVLL

-507 RRRGEKLPERLPPIG
+507 RRRGEAMPERLPPIG

-548 NDLTMYAL
+548 NDLTMYAM

-570 PLHPGLLRLVQFTI
+570 PLHPGLLRLVQFTV

-615 RCLSMNASAVPRV
+615 RSLSMNASAVPRV
-628 KQVVRSVAIDD
+628 KQVVRSVSIAD

-645 RVMEQA
+645 RVMEQT
-651 EPAAIRALVEDF
+651 EPAGIRGLVEEF
-663 AKKSA
+663 AAKLS

>member
-1 MRKTEPAS
+1 MRKTEPEAAL
-9 SPKPGRAGQR
+9 KPRPAG
-19 SAGTQEAEPRQAG
+19 S
-32 PRQAE
+32 
-37 PQDAQLH
+37 
-44 EIEPHDAA
+44 
-52 PREAGPRKAKS
+52 RKAK
-63 PTARRPADHPP
+63 PTADKFAPETSA
-74 ADKHG
+74 ADKPPK
-79 ASERRFIGLA
+79 AERRFTGLA
-89 IGAGIAIGPAYLI
+89 VGAGIAVGPAYLI

-115 ADAVETELARL
+115 ADAVETELRRL
-126 DGAVAK
+126 DDAVAK

-139 LRAQLAMLPAE
+139 LRSQLAMLPAE

-178 VEGLASAETAVL
+178 IEGLAAAETAVL
-190 EETEALAAAVLAVQ
+190 EETEALAAAVMGVQ
-204 DRDREGLKRRA
+204 DRDRAGLKRRA
-215 DEIREIGRR
+215 DEIHEIGRR

-245 LVMDHLRPA
+245 LVMDNLRPA

-286 IPAVLGAHGVA
+286 IPAVLGAHGVTD
-297 SAIHRGDLLVLDG
+297 AIHRGDLLVLDG
-310 GAGTVTLHPSAATMA
+310 SAGIVTLHPSAATMA
-325 SARRASASFARERQR
+325 SARRASATFARERQK
-340 LAQLRRLRAE
+340 LAQLRRLPAE
-350 TTDGQIVELMANL
+350 TTDGQTVELMANL

-391 RAQLPDEHEQT
+391 RAQLPDENEQA
-402 EVYRAAVEAMG
+402 EVYRAAIEAMG
-413 GDPVTIRVLDWGGE
+413 GDTVTIRVLDWGGE

-439 EELSGLNPALGLR
+439 EVSGLNPALGLR

-458 RHPELLETQLAAIMR
+458 RHPELLETQLAAIVR
-473 AATFGPVRALL
+473 AANSGPVRVLL

-507 RRRGEKLPERLPPIG
+507 RRRGEKLPERLPPVG

-548 NDLTMYAL
+548 NDLTMYAM

-570 PLHPGLLRLVQFTI
+570 PLHPGLLRLVQFTV

-628 KQVVRSVAIDD
+628 KQVVRGVAIDD

-651 EPAAIRALVEDF
+651 EPAAIRALVEEF
-663 AKKSA
+663 AVKIA